1 MTARGRGGYM
11 DTTMHAFTQRGCV
24 MRPAAMEHPVLIV
37 FDLDGTLSDSA
48 QLGRILFKRVFALM
62 GFGEISDA
70 LADSFN
76 GPSADE
82 VCRVMGIGAD
92 RRPLYNRLID
102 EVEVEL
108 VRTIGK
114 IYPGVME
121 MLEQLSRHAVLAI
134 LTNGAPAY
142 CDASI
147 ACFGFAPYISLH
159 NGFTSG
165 VSKAERIAMWEKELS
180 ARRVIVVGDRES
192 DVRHARE
199 AGAYAIAVTYGMGSR
214 DELSGADA
222 LCDTAHEVV
231 QECLRVIAQR

>member
-11 DTTMHAFTQRGCV
+11 DTAVHACAQRGCA
-24 MRPAAMEHPVLIV
+24 MRPAAMERPVLIV

-62 GFGEISDA
+62 GFGEISDT

-108 VRTIGK
+108 VRTIGR

-121 MLEQLSRHAVLAI
+121 MLERLSRDAVLAI

-159 NGFTSG
+159 SGFVGG
-165 VSKAERIAMWEKELS
+165 VSKAERIAMWERELS

-192 DVRHARE
+192 DVQHARE

-214 DELSGADA
+214 EELAGADA
-222 LCDTAHEVV
+222 LCDTAHEVTK
-231 QECLRVIAQR
+231 ECLRVIAQC